1 MKALQKR
8 AREIA
13 ADRIRAMSRAELI
26 ELLSSAE
33 REESAGGIW
42 VRADAV
48 LVSFA
53 DIQTGSLA

>member
-1 MKALQKR
+1 MKTPQKR

-26 ELLSSAE
+26 ELLSSTE
-33 REESAGGIW
+33 REESVGGIW

-48 LVSFA
+48 LVSFT